1 MLIRVTETV
10 QDKGRLVAPG
20 ELDSIVSRNRE
31 VDWYYSPFY
40 YSDEAQE
47 HFKTT
52 GSISGFQGETW
63 TDTLY
68 WDLDCE
74 DDIEKVLRAAGNLVT
89 KLESLGLIKG
99 VEIYFSGNKGVH
111 ILLRTKN
118 KFSPTETSRICYNLA
133 IEADA
138 ESVFDT
144 VVYNP
149 TRIFRVVNTKHKKS
163 GLYKIQLKLEELGDG
178 DFNEKKIRELAK
190 KPRFDVEET
199 AELVDA
205 DFLKEKYKEREK
217 SNLLHLK
224 KFEGGGATEASAT
237 IEVPE
242 GMRRC
247 NYLLELGHF
256 GKGERNSA
264 LIRIA
269 SYAKY
274 KKGMDKDQTRQL
286 IYLALERR
294 ADLGLGDPTWDEK
307 EIESTVLNL
316 VFSDKWRKGYFS
328 CAPGSEKQDTFLQGV
343 CDKGAGCCMMQ
354 PKQQVVTMGIDA
366 LIEQYKKY
374 ASESPD
380 VYPKFGINW
389 LDNYVRLRP
398 KNFSIINGAN
408 GSGKTSLATQLIDNL
423 NKQKLYH
430 AFFSADMA
438 DSSLFEKL
446 GAKYTQYDQFEI
458 ERAFQNVIKNDN
470 PTQKDHDVMAEV
482 ITKLKT
488 ALPYTVFDFT
498 SSLKSDLIE
507 KTIRE
512 TEVAMGIKIRLAI
525 IDYAGRISSEH
536 ESGYA
541 NATQNA
547 LDASSI
553 AKRCD
558 CHLVYIS
565 QISREQGDHIKPLR
579 TSRVSKDS
587 GAWEENA
594 TVVLNVWRPFG
605 FDPAVDKYVHL
616 FLGKNRGPG
625 VSAEHVMC
633 WDGKEGSFR
642 ELTDDEYDHYRRLCE
657 EFNASEDRPTAH
669 KLSAPHREG
678 FEYRDET
685 EVRASNSSFD
695 KGRRSGDD
703 ESDEQYERRTRGE
716 NYSEEG
722 SQKGLQASER
732 RRQFKS
738 NAGVPQGS

>member
-1 MLIRVTETV
+1 MLIRVTQTV

-20 ELDSIVSRNRE
+20 ELDELVSRNRE
-31 VDWYYSPFY
+31 VDWYYSPFF
-40 YSDEAQE
+40 YSDDALE
-47 HFKTT
+47 HFKDKGT
-52 GSISGFQGETW
+52 ISGFNGETW

-68 WDLDCE
+68 WDLDSA
-74 DDIEKVLRAAGNLVT
+74 DDLEKVLGAAARLID
-89 KLESLGLIKG
+89 KLDDLGFRKG
-99 VEIYFSGNKGVH
+99 VEVYFSGNKGVH

-118 KFSPTETSRICYNLA
+118 KFSPTETSRICYNIA
-133 IEADA
+133 VEASAD
-138 ESVFDT
+138 SVFDT

-149 TRIFRVVNTKHKKS
+149 TRIFRVVNTRHKKS
-163 GLYKIQLKLEELGDG
+163 GLYKVQLKLEELGDG
-178 DFNEKKIRELAK
+178 DFTAEKVRALAK
-190 KPRFDVEET
+190 KPRFDVEESGQP
-199 AELVDA
+199 VDA
-205 DFLKEKYKEREK
+205 ESLKERYKEKEK
-217 SNLLHLK
+217 PKSAAHK
-224 KFEGGGATEASAT
+224 KFENGGTSEDT
-237 IEVPE
+237 NDIEVPE

-294 ADLGLGDPTWDEK
+294 AALGLGDDTWDEQ
-307 EIESTVLNL
+307 EIEKTVLNL

-328 CAPGSEKQDTFLQGV
+328 CTPGAEKEDQFLQDA
-343 CDKGAGCCMMQ
+343 CDKGPGCCMMQ
-354 PKQQVVTMGIDA
+354 PKPQVVTMGIDA
-366 LIEQYKKY
+366 LIDQYKKY

-380 VYPKFGINW
+380 VYPKFGIAW

-398 KNFSIINGAN
+398 KNYSIVNGAN

-423 NKQKLYH
+423 NKQKLH
-430 AFFSADMA
+430 HMFFSADMA

-458 ERAFQNVIKNDN
+458 ERAFQNVVKNQD
-470 PTQKDHDVMAEV
+470 PTQRDHDIMSEV
-482 ITKLKT
+482 VTKLKM
-488 ALPYTVFDFT
+488 ALPYTIFDFT

-512 TEVAMGIKIRLAI
+512 TEASMQIKIRLAI
-525 IDYAGRISSEH
+525 IDYAGRLSSEH
-536 ESGYA
+536 ESAYM

-547 LDASSI
+547 LDANTI

-565 QISREQGDHIKPLR
+565 QIAREQGDHIKPLR

-605 FDPAVDKYVHL
+605 FDPGVDKYVHL

-625 VSAEHVMC
+625 VSAEHVMW

-642 ELTDDEYDHYRRLCE
+642 ELSDSEYEHYRRLCE
-657 EFNASEDRPTAH
+657 EFNAAEDKPTAH
-669 KLSAPHREG
+669 KLIAPHREG
-678 FEYRDET
+678 FEYRDADDI
-685 EVRASNSSFD
+685 RSSNSAFD
-695 KGRRSGDD
+695 RQPKREQND
-703 ESDEQYERRTRGE
+703 ESDEEYERRTRGE
-716 NYSEEG
+716 GYSEEG
-722 SQKGLQASER
+722 QQKAVHASEK
-732 RRQFKS
+732 RRQFRS
-738 NAGVPQGS
+738 NA